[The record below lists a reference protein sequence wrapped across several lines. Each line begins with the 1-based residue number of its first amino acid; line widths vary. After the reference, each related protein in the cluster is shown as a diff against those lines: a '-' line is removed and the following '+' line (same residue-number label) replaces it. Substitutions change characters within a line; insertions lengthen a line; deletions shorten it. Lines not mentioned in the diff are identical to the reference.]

1 MNRNFY
7 LFRNCALAFLL
18 AGFVACNPNTS
29 ANDDQDHDATGD
41 STSKNDVAPGTVAL
55 RQSAIATIDATY
67 TDTTL
72 TGKAEFTTES
82 DGSVKMVLTL
92 NIPSKANKSVAVHI
106 HENGE
111 CGDHGKAAGGHWNPT
126 NDEHGKWG
134 SAHFHRGDIGNVKL
148 DGSGKGSMEMKTDL
162 WQLGGDET
170 RNILGKSII
179 VHGGVDDFVS
189 QPSGNAGA
197 RIGCGV
203 IK

>member
-1 MNRNFY
+1 MNRTFSF
-7 LFRNCALAFLL
+7 FRISMLALLL
-18 AGFVACNPNTS
+18 AGFAACNSNTS
-29 ANDDQDHDATGD
+29 DNDDHDHDAPGD
-41 STSKNDVAPGTVAL
+41 STTKTDITPGTVDLQQTAM
-55 RQSAIATIDATY
+55 ATIDGTY
-67 TDTTL
+67 TDTAV
-72 TGKAEFTTES
+72 TGKAQFTTES
-82 DGSVKMVLTL
+82 DGRVKMNLTL
-92 NIPSKANKSVAVHI
+92 NIPSKANQSVAVHI

-126 NDEHGKWG
+126 NEEHGKWG

-148 DGSGKGSMEMKTDL
+148 DGSGNGSMELTTDL

-179 VHGGVDDFVS
+179 VHGGTDDFVS
-189 QPSGNAGA
+189 QPSGNAGT